1 RGHQRRRRSARRS
14 SPGVD
19 LSGDRRGR
27 RGREHLPAD
36 PRRHVRPLRRIHR
49 RDGAGGP
56 AHRVPDHVGHERGG
70 CDHGL
75 RPRPQVRRGV
85 LPHHGGALAAAAA
98 PAHGDRAV
106 LRPVRRAGDLPEPL
120 PPCVPG
126 HGSRLRRDH
135 SALSDSPGAAIGPGV
150 GDLVRCARHS
160 RRHREPAVGADRRDL
175 LAGERDPS
183 LDRDSAAD
191 PGPGLVVP
199 DPAPAPHGMSV
210 FHLREFLDHLS
221 LERGLSPRTLD
232 AYGRDVGRLIAFL
245 REQGVE
251 RPGAATAAHL
261 REYVYTLKDRG
272 LEPTSIRRNIS
283 SIRTYFAYLMAEG
296 HVVADPSER
305 LEPPGVW
312 RRLPGVLSRAEGE
325 RLLEAPD
332 PGDPLYWRD
341 RALLEFAYASGV
353 RVSELISLKIRD
365 VSIEEGFATVFG
377 KGSKERVV
385 PIGRSAVRALDVYL
399 REIRPTLERGGGK
412 GVVFL
417 NARGR
422 PLTRMGVW

>member
-1 RGHQRRRRSARRS
+1 
-14 SPGVD
+14 
-19 LSGDRRGR
+19 
-27 RGREHLPAD
+27 
-36 PRRHVRPLRRIHR
+36 
-49 RDGAGGP
+49 
-56 AHRVPDHVGHERGG
+56 
-70 CDHGL
+70 
-75 RPRPQVRRGV
+75 
-85 LPHHGGALAAAAA
+85 
-98 PAHGDRAV
+98 
-106 LRPVRRAGDLPEPL
+106 
-120 PPCVPG
+120 
-126 HGSRLRRDH
+126 
-135 SALSDSPGAAIGPGV
+135 
-150 GDLVRCARHS
+150 
-160 RRHREPAVGADRRDL
+160 
-175 LAGERDPS
+175 
-183 LDRDSAAD
+183 
-191 PGPGLVVP
+191 
-199 DPAPAPHGMSV
+199 MSV

-305 LEPPGVW
+305 LEPPKVW
-312 RRLPGVLSRAEGE
+312 RRLPGVLSRAEVE

-365 VSIEEGFATVFG
+365 VSIEEGFATVLG
-377 KGSKERVV
+377 KGSKERLV

-399 REIRPTLERGGGK
+399 REIRPRLETGGGK

-422 PLTRMGVW
+422 PLTRMGVWKILRKHVERAGISKRVTPHTLRHSFATHLLEGGADLRAIQELMGHSSVSTTQVYTRVEPSRLQREYERAHPRA